1 MKRIARLAA
10 LPLVGLAIGCE
21 EPTLPTAPKAAAPV
35 VVAPAP
41 EPPLMVA
48 GAPGEPLPPI
58 AIPVTST
65 PRPVDPDDP
74 IKGRRSKRAGGS
86 LGATAHARFWAE
98 HKIIYDQVKSNLML
112 YMSTTGNLDFP
123 KTNEE
128 FFKGVIEGYQMK
140 LPELEPH
147 HEYVY
152 VPEQPE
158 IGLQIRLKPGF
169 NQDGTPIAGGA
180 AAAATPSTE
189 TAAEAPA
196 AAAEPESGRDEAGN
210 PLDLRERAAG
220 IGGPV
225 LEN

>member
-1 MKRIARLAA
+1 MKKISICLPTFGALVCLA
-10 LPLVGLAIGCE
+10 VGCE
-21 EPTLPTAPKAAAPV
+21 EPQLPTSKP
-35 VVAPAP
+35 APAVVETP
-41 EPPLMVA
+41 PAEEPPMVA

-112 YMSTTGNLDFP
+112 YMSTTVKLDYP

-128 FFKGVIEGYQMK
+128 FFKGVIEGYQMQ

-158 IGLQIRLKPGF
+158 VGCPHRL
-169 NQDGTPIAGGA
+169 
-180 AAAATPSTE
+180 
-189 TAAEAPA
+189 
-196 AAAEPESGRDEAGN
+196 
-210 PLDLRERAAG
+210 
-220 IGGPV
+220 
-225 LEN
+225 